1 MTKPLILAIVFGAF
15 GLLGTFGLFQSRPA
29 HPPSA
34 EQIAQI
40 NEPAAKRTLVAIES
54 AKAVLEKVQ
63 FPDTLQWKKVH
74 ITPDASVACIEYN
87 SQKVT
92 GEVEH
97 EYLVFTKDKT
107 SDRPSDWN
115 NNCRGATYNL
125 KSITT
130 YLHWPKS
137 DTESTSN

>member
-15 GLLGTFGLFQSRPA
+15 GLLGTFGLLQSRPTQ
-29 HPPSA
+29 PPSA
-34 EQIAQI
+34 EHIAQI
-40 NEPAAKRTLVAIES
+40 NDPAAKRSLVALES

-74 ITPDASVACIEYN
+74 VTQDASVACIEYN
-87 SQKVT
+87 AQKVT

-97 EYLVFTKDKT
+97 EYVVFTKEKT
-107 SDRPSDWN
+107 SDSPSDWN

-130 YLHWPKS
+130 FLHWPK
-137 DTESTSN
+137 TEAEQK